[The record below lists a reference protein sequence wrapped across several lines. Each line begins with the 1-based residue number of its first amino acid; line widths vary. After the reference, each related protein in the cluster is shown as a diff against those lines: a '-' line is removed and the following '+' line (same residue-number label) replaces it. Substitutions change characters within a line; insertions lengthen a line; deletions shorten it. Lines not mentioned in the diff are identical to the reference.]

1 MCDDRR
7 HLESHERAENKSIDE
22 SSSKLLMQ
30 KLTSSSLEV
39 DKLLEVAN
47 SFGNKSDVDV
57 GKENTV
63 RRNRQWK
70 NHTGGNIQAISSRV
84 KKKSYVQRRKLYSL
98 DNVGHD
104 NTILNTKSSQTC
116 SSRKRNSHEKLRQIF
131 NDAQNERD
139 VKKRAHLILSLV
151 EQGGRLGNQ
160 LAASLMDAH
169 VKTAICEIKTH
180 QKRLK
185 LEEIKRRREEI
196 EAKRIEA
203 IMESSSELRRM
214 RLKNMAT
221 KERSKLIKSQA
232 LLLVTYL
239 GVRVMKMQTVLV
251 KYRKKKTDAQLKN
264 SSATLITSQI
274 RLFVRRKKRKR
285 IEWAKCVLRKYL
297 MIYHKQRMFQQM
309 VESCTIISDF
319 LESLNRISTFNGC
332 MKLLIRGKEWKA
344 YKKRI
349 VLVQRYWRLHL
360 NLILAQ
366 TKAIDRQVS

>member
-1 MCDDRR
+1 MCDDRH
-7 HLESHERAENKSIDE
+7 HLVSHERAENESIDE
-22 SSSKLLMQ
+22 SSSRLLIQ
-30 KLTSSSLEV
+30 KLTCSSSEV

-47 SFGNKSDVDV
+47 SLGSKSDL

-63 RRNRQWK
+63 RRRRQWK
-70 NHTGGNIQAISSRV
+70 THTEGYIQATSGRV
-84 KKKSYVQRRKLYSL
+84 KKKSYVHRRKLFSL
-98 DNVGHD
+98 KNVGHD
-104 NTILNTKSSQTC
+104 NTVLNTKSSQTC
-116 SSRKRNSHEKLRQIF
+116 SSRKRNSNEKLRQIF
-131 NDAQNERD
+131 NDAQNEKD
-139 VKKRAHLILSLV
+139 VKKRAHLILGLV

-160 LAASLMDAH
+160 LAVSLIDAH
-169 VKTAICEIKTH
+169 VKAAINEIKTH

-196 EAKRIEA
+196 EAKRIET

-221 KERSKLIKSQA
+221 KERSILIKSQS
-232 LLLVTYL
+232 LLLLTYL
-239 GVRVMKMQTVLV
+239 GVRIMKMQTVLV
-251 KYRKKKTDAQLKN
+251 KYRKQKTDAQLKN
-264 SSATLITSQI
+264 GSATLITSQI

-285 IEWAKCVLRKYL
+285 IEWAKCVLSKCL
-297 MIYHKQRMFQQM
+297 MIYHKQRMFQRK

-366 TKAIDRQVS
+366 RKAIDRQVS